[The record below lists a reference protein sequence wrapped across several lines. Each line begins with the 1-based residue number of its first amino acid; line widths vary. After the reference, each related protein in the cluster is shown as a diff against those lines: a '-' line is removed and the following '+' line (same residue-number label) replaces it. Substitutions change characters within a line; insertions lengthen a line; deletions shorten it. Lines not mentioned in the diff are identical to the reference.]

1 MANLTWNAVDLSSLG
16 LVTPRAQGIHD
27 LAGVVTSRTF
37 VPGYAL
43 PNEVELRDELVT
55 MSFGCVVYSDTSHDD
70 LVSKLLA
77 LRVAL
82 SPRLGWKY
90 LSVTDISAKRTL
102 ARARPFP
109 VSIDRIPYLQTAVEF
124 TLQFDR
130 APWWEDV
137 TAQTATVA
145 ASPGAVNNT
154 GGLVAWPVYTCTL
167 LADMA
172 AGLTFT
178 VGGTTFTYTD
188 PLVTGDSLVVT
199 TELPDVALNG
209 SRSLS
214 GTDPAAEFPGLG
226 AGVNVVTLSDDSKFR
241 LGLSY
246 RRRYE

>member
-1 MANLTWNAVDLSSLG
+1 MANITFNSVDLSGLG
-16 LVTPRAQGIHD
+16 LVTPGAAGVHD
-27 LAGVVTSRTF
+27 LAGVVVSQTF

-43 PNEVELRDELVT
+43 PNEAELRDDLVT
-55 MSFGCVVYSDTSHDD
+55 MTFQCAVVGTSHAD
-70 LVSKLLA
+70 LVTKLRA

-90 LSVTDISAKRTL
+90 LTMTDLATERTL
-102 ARARPFP
+102 ARCKGFP
-109 VSIDRIPYLQTAVEF
+109 INFDAIPYDMEAVRF
-124 TLQFDR
+124 ALTFFR

-145 ASPGAVNNT
+145 ASPGAVDNT

-167 LADMA
+167 LADMPT
-172 AGLTFT
+172 GLSFT